1 MRRNRQRLLLVTSLK
16 RGSKDEPLD
25 PSDPPREC
33 RSLCRSATAGSRLSI
48 TPPLTRGAEGSAGA
62 SCRLK
67 NYMTP
72 RGTTNCRRSYER
84 CFALSVRVPP
94 WSWRRTAERARPL
107 SAVGA
112 PSSDWS
118 TRIEPDGI
126 VPQQLALP
134 LTVHVPLHHE
144 RDRLGKVALAMR
156 IIRRIHQYVIAD
168 QINDCVR

>member
-84 CFALSVRVPP
+84 CFALSVRVPL
-94 WSWRRTAERARPL
+94 WSWRRTAERARLL
-107 SAVGA
+107 SGWISFIRLEHVNRTGRHCPRGA
-112 PSSDWS
+112 CASAQCPSPNPAPAQQ
-118 TRIEPDGI
+118 TRGSGSHRADSPRRTS
-126 VPQQLALP
+126 A
-134 LTVHVPLHHE
+134 
-144 RDRLGKVALAMR
+144 RDRQPDR
-156 IIRRIHQYVIAD
+156 
-168 QINDCVR
+168 

>member
-25 PSDPPREC
+25 PPDPPREC
-33 RSLCRSATAGSRLSI
+33 RSLADQLPRVAPIDYS
-48 TPPLTRGAEGSAGA
+48 PLTRGAEGSAGA

-126 VPQQLALP
+126 VPQELALP
-134 LTVHVPLHHE
+134 LSVHLPIQHQRHRFGE
-144 RDRLGKVALAMR
+144 VALTVR
-156 IIRRIHQYVIAD
+156 IVRGVHQHVIAN
-168 QINDCVR
+168 QIDDGVG